1 MVIYIIHNTLKN
13 LNILHKTYN
22 HQTKQNNLIFQLGIY
37 VVYYLD
43 YTVGGAWWI
52 MVLYLVQVAA
62 VFAVRGRPH
71 TGEAVVA
78 ELFPPTGSCLRYW
91 AAPLLS
97 FTWNVVLPITL
108 MVSPLF

>member
-1 MVIYIIHNTLKN
+1 MIIYD
-13 LNILHKTYN
+13 
-22 HQTKQNNLIFQLGIY
+22 QFQLGIH

-52 MVLYLVQVAA
+52 MVLYLVQVGA

-78 ELFPPTGSCLRYW
+78 ELFPPTGRCLKYW
-91 AAPLLS
+91 AGPLLS

-108 MVSPLF
+108 MVSFLNVVWQWGWMGGGRLEL

>member
-1 MVIYIIHNTLKN
+1 M
-13 LNILHKTYN
+13 
-22 HQTKQNNLIFQLGIY
+22 
-37 VVYYLD
+37 VYYLD

-52 MVLYLVQVAA
+52 IVLYLVQVGA

-71 TGEAVVA
+71 TGDAVVT
-78 ELFPPTGSCLRYW
+78 ELFPATGRCLVYW

-108 MVSPLF
+108 MVSFLFILFGDSYTDKMMIQEVNHFLILQLFVLLAF

>member
-1 MVIYIIHNTLKN
+1 MCL
-13 LNILHKTYN
+13 
-22 HQTKQNNLIFQLGIY
+22 QLGIY

-52 MVLYLVQVAA
+52 IVLYLMQVGA

-78 ELFPPTGSCLRYW
+78 ELFPPTGRCLRYW
-91 AAPLLS
+91 AGPLLS
-97 FTWNVVLPITL
+97 FIWNVVLPVTL
-108 MVSPLF
+108 MVNSIII